1 MKHIG
6 NRLREL
12 RLKNDMSQEY
22 VAKMLG
28 VSVQAVSK
36 WETGKSDPEIGSL
49 IPLADLFHIPVDELL
64 DREKRRQDWEKRM
77 ANVLAGD
84 DKNAKL
90 WFLKDAVLAFP
101 GDRKFR
107 YALAC
112 EEFRQAWVEKGPE
125 KRQQLREAF
134 PAV

>member
-64 DREKRRQDWEKRM
+64 DREKRRQDWVDRM
-77 ANVLAGD
+77 NRVLAD
-84 DKNAKL
+84 PDKDARMQ
-90 WFLKDAVLAFP
+90 FLKEAVLEFP
-101 GDRKFR
+101 GDHKFR

-112 EEFRQAWVEKGPE
+112 
-125 KRQQLREAF
+125 
-134 PAV
+134 